1 MLEHQCAQPATKTCI
16 VDRELTAADIQLSF
30 PLEAAAA
37 RGGLDQQWPHL
48 MSFLDRIHA
57 MPGYKRA
64 LERGGEYDIIS

>member
-1 MLEHQCAQPATKTCI
+1 MEAEVAGTGYFVGDQF
-16 VDRELTAADIQLSF
+16 TAADIQLSF

-37 RGGLDQQWPHL
+37 RGGLDQQWPNL
-48 MSFLDRIHA
+48 MAFLERIHA